1 MAEDWKYESR
11 IEEMTDEQLR
21 ERIRAAMEFENAY
34 PIRTIPYAGKVSQ
47 VVTYDFAE
55 LVARCPVT
63 GYLDFYR
70 AKLDFI
76 PGNLLPELKSLKLY
90 YFGFADLPISH
101 EHLAAR
107 IFSEF
112 CQMVKPVVCRLVLT
126 AGIRGGIETT
136 IRVGEKEI

>member
-1 MAEDWKYESR
+1 MTEDWQFENR
-11 IEEMTDEQLR
+11 IEDMTDAQLQ
-21 ERIRAAMEFENAY
+21 ERIEAAMSFENAY

-47 VVTYDFAE
+47 VVSYDFAE

-70 AKLDFI
+70 AKIDFI

-107 IFSEF
+107 IYTEF
-112 CQMVKPVVCRLVLT
+112 CDVVKPVVCRLVIT

-136 IRVGEKEI
+136 VLVGEKEL